1 MAEFERHKTHHHLA
15 ESPEAIPVVHQDPVA
30 EMHKMI
36 DLSEYN
42 LSKSEPILPKPRKA
56 DGGADMDDHMD
67 ADLMLEE
74 DGVGDVEN
82 DAEKDDGIPAAVSDI
97 EPGDGAHDG
106 EAPPRRKRRT
116 GLTSEDWKL
125 MIPLQ
130 NTNAAITI
138 RLLEHAGKTSV
149 QAQYDHSKLEPPYL
163 GRLDKKRKYHQKT
176 IGKQY
181 DGDSQQAL
189 DVTLE
194 WLWGKH
200 KAISGEERPDWA
212 FQ

>member
-1 MAEFERHKTHHHLA
+1 
-15 ESPEAIPVVHQDPVA
+15 
-30 EMHKMI
+30 
-36 DLSEYN
+36 
-42 LSKSEPILPKPRKA
+42 
-56 DGGADMDDHMD
+56 MDDHIG

-74 DGVGDVEN
+74 DGLGDVEN
-82 DAEKDDGIPAAVSDI
+82 DAEKDDGIPAAVGDI

-106 EAPPRRKRRT
+106 KAPPRRKRRT